1 MGWKVEFIDKALDDL
16 KRLDRK
22 DADRIVVFLQ
32 TRIEG
37 AENPR
42 RIGEPLDGSSFRG
55 FWRYRV
61 GDYRV
66 ICNIDD
72 QSVKVL
78 VMKIGHRRDVYR

>member
-1 MGWKVEFIDKALDDL
+1 MPWKVEFIDKALDDL
-16 KRLDRK
+16 KRLNRK
-22 DADRIVVFLQ
+22 DADRILVFLQ

-42 RIGEPLDGSSFRG
+42 RIGEPLEGSSLRG

-66 ICNIDD
+66 ICNIND

-78 VMKIGHRRDVYR
+78 VVKIGHRRDVYR